1 MVKQLLLPRGDSL
14 IPAQGTRRALGAG
27 PNFCREWGGLPGGSD
42 CGTEELTE
50 GESKGERAGQVGE
63 LMQRPRRV
71 GFS

>member
-14 IPAQGTRRALGAG
+14 IPAQGTRRAQGAG
-27 PNFCREWGGLPGGSD
+27 PNLCREWGGLPGGGD
-42 CGTEELTE
+42 RGTEELTE
-50 GESKGERAGQVGE
+50 GESKGRAGQVGE